1 MSFRN
6 NVFNRSSLSE
16 VNGSVPVARGSFWR
30 KALSFAGPGYLVAT
44 GYMDPGNWATALAGG
59 SGFGYTLLSVA
70 LLSNLIAIVLQ
81 ALCVRLG
88 IATKRDLAQ
97 ACRDGFPKPVSYVL
111 WFLAEIAICATDLA
125 EIIGTAIGLQ
135 LLFGIPL
142 GIGVVLTAL
151 DVFLVLALQNIGFR
165 WVEAFIIVMLLTI
178 AACFGIQIA
187 LAQPDIAAIAHGFI
201 PSMEI
206 VNNPDI
212 LYLALGILG
221 ATVMPHNL
229 YLHSAVVQ
237 TRAVEDNDAAKHSA
251 IRFATLDSSVALM
264 LALVINASIL
274 ILASAA
280 FHTSGHYEVV
290 DLNEASALL
299 NPLLGSSIASTLFA
313 VALLCCGINSTV
325 TATIAG
331 QVVMEG
337 FLNIRLSPALR
348 RLLTR
353 GIAIVPAIIVTL
365 YYGPSGTT
373 KLLIFSQVVLS
384 LQLPF
389 AVVPLVL
396 FTAQKSKMGG
406 FAAPRWMTVFAT
418 LATIIIIGLNIK
430 MVADSFA
437 F

>member
-1 MSFRN
+1 M
-6 NVFNRSSLSE
+6 SE
-16 VNGSVPVARGSFWR
+16 VHASVPVSGGALWR

-59 SGFGYTLLSVA
+59 SSFGYSLLFVA
-70 LLSNLIAIVLQ
+70 LLSNMIAILLQ

-88 IATKRDLAQ
+88 IGARRDLAQ
-97 ACRDGFPKPVSYVL
+97 ACRDGFPKPVAYVL

-135 LLFGIPL
+135 ILFGIPL

-165 WVEAFIIVMLLTI
+165 WIEAFIIMLLLTI

-187 LAQPDIAAIAHGFI
+187 MASPDIAAIINGFV
-201 PSMEI
+201 PTVDLVS
-206 VNNPDI
+206 NPDM

-237 TRAVEDNDAAKHSA
+237 TRQIAPDEKSRLSA
-251 IRFATLDSSVALM
+251 IKFATIDSSVALM

-274 ILASAA
+274 ILAAST
-280 FHTSGHYEVV
+280 FHATGRTDVA
-290 DLNEASALL
+290 DLTEASTLL
-299 NPLLGSSIASTLFA
+299 NPILGSDMAATLFA

-337 FLNIRLSPALR
+337 FLNLRIKPVYR
-348 RLLTR
+348 RLITR
-353 GIAIVPAIIVTL
+353 GVAIIPAMLVTI
-365 YYGPSGTT
+365 YFGADSTT
-373 KLLIFSQVVLS
+373 KMLILSQVVLS

-389 AVVPLVL
+389 AVIPLVW
-396 FTAQKSKMGG
+396 FTAQRSKMGVYT
-406 FAAPRWMTVFAT
+406 APRWMSGLAA
-418 LATIIIIGLNIK
+418 LATALIVFLNIK
-430 MVADSFA
+430 MLVDFFGA
-437 F
+437 